1 MGEATA
7 NLLEESGASVTRC
20 GRSNCDVRKVSEIEK
35 LFDSLGHIDIIVNS
49 AGLLIPKQ
57 LVNTSPETIVD
68 VISTNLI
75 GPMNVCRLAVRYMT
89 NGGHIVN
96 VGSSSAYRGRSG
108 YSIYSASKAA
118 LANFSQASADEFSEF
133 GICVNTVSP
142 PRTNTRLYLNLYPD
156 VDPKSLFDPKDAALV
171 ICSYC
176 TGPETG
182 FVVDLKINL
191 QMYGT
196 GLDETSGESH

>member
-1 MGEATA
+1 MRNA
-7 NLLEESGASVTRC
+7 N
-20 GRSNCDVRKVSEIEK
+20 DIEK

-49 AGLLIPKQ
+49 AGILIPKK
-57 LVNTSPETIVD
+57 LVNTTAETIDD
-68 VISTNLI
+68 VLSTNLTGAI
-75 GPMNVCRLAVRYMT
+75 NICRLAVRYMK

-96 VGSSSAYRGRSG
+96 VGSSSAYRGRAG
-108 YSIYSASKAA
+108 YSVYSASKAA
-118 LANFSQASADEFSEF
+118 LANFSQAIAQEFAEY

-156 VDPKSLFDPKDAALV
+156 VDPSTLFDPKDAARV

-176 TGPETG
+176 TGLETG
-182 FVVDLKINL
+182 NVVDLKINL

-196 GLDETSGESH
+196 GYDETDGESL